1 MGRGVGSVPDVAR
14 ESAGEDAPEFQVG
27 PSRSD
32 RLVGKTALVIGAGS
46 SGVGWGNGK
55 ATAVALARAGAAVVC
70 VDQRLEAAAETAG
83 IIDAEGGRA
92 VALAA
97 DATDAASVA
106 EVVAAVLEEF
116 GAIDVLDN
124 NVGIAESAG
133 LLEMTEESWDRV
145 MRVNVTSAF
154 LTMRAVIPH
163 MVRQGGGAIVN
174 IASIAG
180 IRHLGLPYAS
190 YYASKAALLH
200 LSRTTA
206 VEFAPHRIR
215 VNAVL
220 PGAMNTPLVAAAAQ
234 EFYGDIELDELWAR
248 RTAQV
253 PIGLG
258 GEGWDVAAAVVF
270 LASEDARYITGAD
283 LVVDGGLSLKP
294 FS

>member
-1 MGRGVGSVPDVAR
+1 VT
-14 ESAGEDAPEFQVG
+14 AGAGFRPEDATGELAVSTPSVG
-27 PSRSD
+27 PARSD
-32 RLVGKTALVIGAGS
+32 RLTGKVALVVGAGS

-70 VDQRLEAAAETAG
+70 VDRCLGAAEETAS
-83 IIDAEGGRA
+83 IIVGEGGRGM
-92 VALAA
+92 ALEA
-97 DATDAASVA
+97 DATDADSVSRM
-106 EVVAAVLEEF
+106 VAASLDEF
-116 GAIDVLDN
+116 GTIDILDN

-133 LLEMTEESWDRV
+133 LLEMTEEAWDRV
-145 MRVNVTSAF
+145 MNANVKSAF
-154 LTMRAVIPH
+154 LTMKAVIPH
-163 MVRQGGGAIVN
+163 MIQRGGGAIVN

-180 IRHLGLPYAS
+180 IRHLGLPFAS

-206 VEFAPHRIR
+206 IEFAQQGIR

-220 PGAMNTPLVAAAAQ
+220 PGAMNTPLVAAAAKD
-234 EFYGDIELDELWAR
+234 FYGDVELDVLWKQRA
-248 RTAQV
+248 AQV

-258 GEGWDVAAAVVF
+258 GEGWDVASAVVF
-270 LASEDARYITGAD
+270 LASDEARYITGAD

>member
-1 MGRGVGSVPDVAR
+1 MTADNGSGPQ
-14 ESAGEDAPEFQVG
+14 DAIDGSTVSTYSVG
-27 PSRSD
+27 PARSD
-32 RLVGKTALVIGAGS
+32 RLAGKVALVIGAGS

-55 ATAVALARAGAAVVC
+55 SSAVALARAGAAVVC
-70 VDQRLEAAAETAG
+70 VDRNLDAAEETASIIASESGRALALEA
-83 IIDAEGGRA
+83 DATNADNVARA
-92 VALAA
+92 VA
-97 DATDAASVA
+97 AS
-106 EVVAAVLEEF
+106 LDGF
-116 GAIDVLDN
+116 GRIDILDN

-133 LLEMTEESWDRV
+133 LLDVTEESWDRV
-145 MRVNVTSAF
+145 MNVNVKSAF
-154 LTMRAVIPH
+154 LSMKAVIPH
-163 MVRQGGGAIVN
+163 MIRQGNGAIVN

-206 VEFAPHRIR
+206 IEFAGQGIR

-220 PGAMNTPLVAAAAQ
+220 PGAMNTPLVAAAAKD
-234 EFYGDIELDELWAR
+234 FYGDVELDVLWKQRA
-248 RTAQV
+248 AQV

-258 GEGWDVAAAVVF
+258 GEGWDVATAVVF
-270 LASEDARYITGAD
+270 LASDEARYITGAD

>member
-1 MGRGVGSVPDVAR
+1 VT
-14 ESAGEDAPEFQVG
+14 AGAGFRPEDATGELAVSTPSVG
-27 PSRSD
+27 PARSD
-32 RLVGKTALVIGAGS
+32 RLTGKVALVVGAGS

-70 VDQRLEAAAETAG
+70 VDRCLGAAEETAS
-83 IIDAEGGRA
+83 IIVGEGGRGM
-92 VALAA
+92 ALEA
-97 DATDAASVA
+97 DATNADSVSRMVAAS
-106 EVVAAVLEEF
+106 LDEF
-116 GAIDVLDN
+116 GTIDILDN

-133 LLEMTEESWDRV
+133 LLEMTEEAWDRV
-145 MRVNVTSAF
+145 MNANVKSAF
-154 LTMRAVIPH
+154 LTMKAVIPH
-163 MVRQGGGAIVN
+163 MIQRGGGAIVN

-180 IRHLGLPYAS
+180 IRHLGLPFAS

-206 VEFAPHRIR
+206 IEFAQQGIR

-220 PGAMNTPLVAAAAQ
+220 PGAMNTPLVAAAAKD
-234 EFYGDIELDELWAR
+234 FYGDVELDVLWKQRA
-248 RTAQV
+248 AQV

-258 GEGWDVAAAVVF
+258 GEGWDVASAVVF
-270 LASEDARYITGAD
+270 LASDEARYITGAD

>member
-1 MGRGVGSVPDVAR
+1 MT
-14 ESAGEDAPEFQVG
+14 AGAGFRPEDATGELAVPTPSVG
-27 PSRSD
+27 PARSD
-32 RLVGKTALVIGAGS
+32 RLTGKIALVVGAGS

-70 VDQRLEAAAETAG
+70 VDRYLGAAEETAS
-83 IIDAEGGRA
+83 IIVGEGGRA
-92 VALAA
+92 LALEA
-97 DATDAASVA
+97 DATNADSVSRMVTAS
-106 EVVAAVLEEF
+106 LDEF
-116 GAIDVLDN
+116 GTIDILDN

-133 LLEMTEESWDRV
+133 LLEMTEEAWDRV
-145 MRVNVTSAF
+145 MNVNVKSAF
-154 LTMRAVIPH
+154 LTMKAVIPH
-163 MVRQGGGAIVN
+163 MIQAEGGAIVN

-180 IRHLGLPYAS
+180 IRHLGLPFAS

-206 VEFAPHRIR
+206 IEFAQQGIR

-220 PGAMNTPLVAAAAQ
+220 PGAMNTPLVAAAAKD
-234 EFYGDIELDELWAR
+234 FYGDVELDVLWKQRA
-248 RTAQV
+248 AQV

-258 GEGWDVAAAVVF
+258 GEGWDVASAVVF
-270 LASEDARYITGAD
+270 LASDEARYITGAD